1 MELTLLMPCLN
12 EANTIEKCV
21 LEAQSFLAGHRV
33 DGEVL
38 VSDNGST
45 DGSQQLAS
53 AAGARVVQASRRGYG
68 AALMTGIEEARGR
81 FVVMG
86 DADHSYDFSGVE
98 PFIKELRNGADLV
111 MGNRFKGGIAAGAM
125 PPLHRYL
132 GNPVLSAIGR
142 LFFRLPVG
150 DFHCGM
156 RGFDTQKMRSLHLQ
170 SPGMEFAT
178 EMVAKAAFARLKVVE
193 VPTTLRPDGRGR
205 PPHLRTWRDGWRH
218 LRFMLLFSPLWL
230 FLLPGALLFVLGL
243 LAMAMILSGPWQVGG
258 FSLDVHTMLFASAA
272 SIIGYQLLQSGVLV
286 QWLGV
291 RSGMRP
297 PGWVPTVLQRKWP
310 VVETC
315 LVGGQLLFAAGLMWS
330 VVIAGDW
337 ARSDFGAIR
346 DFGVMRQA
354 IAACTLIC
362 LGAQTICGGFFSGA
376 LAAGLEGGFL
386 SLRSQAKAK

>member
-125 PPLHRYL
+125 PP
-132 GNPVLSAIGR
+132 
-142 LFFRLPVG
+142 
-150 DFHCGM
+150 
-156 RGFDTQKMRSLHLQ
+156 
-170 SPGMEFAT
+170 
-178 EMVAKAAFARLKVVE
+178 
-193 VPTTLRPDGRGR
+193 
-205 PPHLRTWRDGWRH
+205 
-218 LRFMLLFSPLWL
+218 
-230 FLLPGALLFVLGL
+230 
-243 LAMAMILSGPWQVGG
+243 
-258 FSLDVHTMLFASAA
+258 
-272 SIIGYQLLQSGVLV
+272 
-286 QWLGV
+286 
-291 RSGMRP
+291 
-297 PGWVPTVLQRKWP
+297 
-310 VVETC
+310 
-315 LVGGQLLFAAGLMWS
+315 
-330 VVIAGDW
+330 
-337 ARSDFGAIR
+337 
-346 DFGVMRQA
+346 
-354 IAACTLIC
+354 
-362 LGAQTICGGFFSGA
+362 
-376 LAAGLEGGFL
+376 
-386 SLRSQAKAK
+386 